1 MALSPLSTAVSHWA
15 VLIQNCLITFT
26 ITHGQH
32 HRKIKRGQGPVYI
45 SVTHFSING
54 RSVMITIIHMAQKI
68 LRRQCR
74 FVVMNRGM
82 TTSISLMENVT
93 IIGTGMIITK
103 MEVRIT
109 TIMMMAAI
117 ITTIMTTS

>member
-1 MALSPLSTAVSHWA
+1 
-15 VLIQNCLITFT
+15 
-26 ITHGQH
+26 
-32 HRKIKRGQGPVYI
+32 
-45 SVTHFSING
+45 
-54 RSVMITIIHMAQKI
+54 MAQKI

-93 IIGTGMIITK
+93 IIGMGMIITK